1 LKANNRKAFEI
12 TVSFILTVA
21 AASYY
26 SIQNIEATITPPYI
40 NNVSLNGETPLMGPP
55 GASQVLNY
63 SGPANYIN
71 VSNGI
76 ENSHNSKIAQS
87 FSNVYVVWEGEGV
100 GNATDIFIAVSHD
113 KGFSFGKPINL
124 SNSTGNSTH
133 ASVGAFDQSVYV
145 VFEDEVDGQSDVFI
159 SGSMQAGQNFRTFNL
174 SNSTDADSIEST
186 LNVNYN
192 DVIVSWTEC
201 SPGNDPCSSIRAYNP
216 KYW

>member
-1 LKANNRKAFEI
+1 MKVNNRTGLKLI
-12 TVSFILTVA
+12 VSIILSVVF
-21 AASYY
+21 ASYY
-26 SIQNIEATITPPYI
+26 GIQNIEATTTSY
-40 NNVSLNGETPLMGPP
+40 NNNASLKEATPLIAPP
-55 GASQVLNY
+55 GYPEVLNY
-63 SGPANYIN
+63 TGPANYIN

-100 GNATDIFIAVSHD
+100 GNTTDIFVAVSHD
-113 KGFSFGKPINL
+113 KGFSFGEPINL
-124 SNSTGNSTH
+124 SNSTGNSSH

-145 VFEDEVDGQSDVFI
+145 VFEDDVNGQSDVFI

-186 LNVNYN
+186 LNVNFN

-201 SPGNDPCSSIRAYNP
+201 SPGNEQCSSILAYNP

>member
-1 LKANNRKAFEI
+1 MKTIGGGRLEVIAFI
-12 TVSFILTVA
+12 ILIVA
-21 AASYY
+21 FASYHG
-26 SIQNIEATITPPYI
+26 IQNIEATTSY
-40 NNVSLNGETPLMGPP
+40 NNTSPKEVTPLLRPP
-55 GASQVLNY
+55 GAPVVLNY

-71 VSNGI
+71 VSIGI

-100 GNATDIFIAVSHD
+100 GNATDIYVAVSHD

-124 SNSTGNSTH
+124 SNSTGNSSH

-145 VFEDEVDGQSDVFI
+145 VFEDDVNGQSDVFI

-174 SNSTDADSIEST
+174 SNSTDADSIESA

-201 SPGNDPCSSIRAYNP
+201 SPGNEQCSSILAYNP
-216 KYW
+216 RYW